1 MKPTIIDKYLN
12 YLDTLSDKP
21 DKPAKYKIS
30 IFEEI
35 LYFIPT
41 AIISIILVL
50 LVDLILIP
58 ILIGLIVYIIP
69 YIIYR
74 RYKVRKAMKFGN
86 EYIKEEDIDIPE
98 SEETEC

>member
-1 MKPTIIDKYLN
+1 MKPTIIEKYLD
-12 YLDTLSDKP
+12 YLDTLS

-41 AIISIILVL
+41 AIISIILVS
-50 LVDLILIP
+50 LVDLVLIP

-69 YIIYR
+69 YIIYK
-74 RYKVRKAMKFGN
+74 RYKVRKAMKN
-86 EYIKEEDIDIPE
+86 EIDDRYMEEATDE
-98 SEETEC
+98 SAETEC

>member
-1 MKPTIIDKYLN
+1 MKPTIIEKYLD
-12 YLDTLSDKP
+12 YLDTLS

-58 ILIGLIVYIIP
+58 ILIGLIIYIVP
-69 YIIYR
+69 YFVYR

-86 EYIKEEDIDIPE
+86 EYIKEEDIDMPE

>member
-1 MKPTIIDKYLN
+1 MKPAIIDKYLD
-12 YLDTLSDKP
+12 YLDTLPDKP

-58 ILIGLIVYIIP
+58 ILIGLIVYVIP
-69 YIIYR
+69 YIIYK
-74 RYKVRKAMKFGN
+74 RYKVRKAMKN
-86 EYIKEEDIDIPE
+86 EIDDRYMEEATNE
-98 SEETEC
+98 SEEIEC

>member
-1 MKPTIIDKYLN
+1 MKPTIIDKYLD
-12 YLDTLSDKP
+12 YLDTLPDKP

-58 ILIGLIVYIIP
+58 ILIGLIVYVIP
-69 YIIYR
+69 YIIYK
-74 RYKVRKAMKFGN
+74 RYKVRKAMKN
-86 EYIKEEDIDIPE
+86 EIDDRYMEEATNE
-98 SEETEC
+98 SEEIEC

>member
-1 MKPTIIDKYLN
+1 MKPTIIDKYLD
-12 YLDTLSDKP
+12 YLDTLPDKP

-30 IFEEI
+30 IFEEM

-41 AIISIILVL
+41 AIISIILIL

-58 ILIGLIVYIIP
+58 ILISLIVYIIP

-74 RYKVRKAMKFGN
+74 RYKVRKAMKN
-86 EYIKEEDIDIPE
+86 DIDDEYINEEDIPE

>member
-1 MKPTIIDKYLN
+1 MKPTIIDKYLD
-12 YLDTLSDKP
+12 YLDTLPDKP
-21 DKPAKYKIS
+21 DKPSKYKIS

-41 AIISIILVL
+41 AIISIMLVL

-58 ILIGLIVYIIP
+58 ILIGLIVYVIP
-69 YIIYR
+69 YIIYK
-74 RYKVRKAMKFGN
+74 RYKVRKAMKN
-86 EYIKEEDIDIPE
+86 EIDDRYMEEATNE

>member
-1 MKPTIIDKYLN
+1 MKPTIIEKYLD
-12 YLDTLSDKP
+12 YLDTLS

-58 ILIGLIVYIIP
+58 ILIGLIVYVIP
-69 YIIYR
+69 YIIYK
-74 RYKVRKAMKFGN
+74 RYKVRKAMKN
-86 EYIKEEDIDIPE
+86 EIDDRYMEEATDE
-98 SEETEC
+98 SEGTEC

>member
-1 MKPTIIDKYLN
+1 MKPTIIDKYLD

-21 DKPAKYKIS
+21 DKPAKYKMS

-41 AIISIILVL
+41 SIISIILVL

-74 RYKVRKAMKFGN
+74 RYKVRKAMKN
-86 EYIKEEDIDIPE
+86 DIDDEYIDEKDINEGEEI
-98 SEETEC
+98 EC

>member
-21 DKPAKYKIS
+21 DKPAKYRIS

-41 AIISIILVL
+41 AIISIMLVL

-58 ILIGLIVYIIP
+58 ILIGLIVYVIP
-69 YIIYR
+69 YIIYK
-74 RYKVRKAMKFGN
+74 RYKVRKAMKN
-86 EYIKEEDIDIPE
+86 EIDDRYMEEATNE
-98 SEETEC
+98 SEEIEC

>member
-1 MKPTIIDKYLN
+1 MKPTIIDKYLD

-41 AIISIILVL
+41 AIISIIFIL

-58 ILIGLIVYIIP
+58 ILIGLIVYVIP
-69 YIIYR
+69 YIIYK
-74 RYKVRKAMKFGN
+74 RYKVRKAMKY
-86 EYIKEEDIDIPE
+86 EIDDRYMEESTDE
-98 SEETEC
+98 SEGTEC

>member
-1 MKPTIIDKYLN
+1 MKPTIIDKYLD
-12 YLDTLSDKP
+12 YLDTLPDKP

-30 IFEEI
+30 IMVMME
-35 LYFIPT
+35 LT
-41 AIISIILVL
+41 LSLN
-50 LVDLILIP
+50 LILIP

-74 RYKVRKAMKFGN
+74 RCKVRKAMKN
-86 EYIKEEDIDIPE
+86 EIDDRYMEESTDE

>member
-1 MKPTIIDKYLN
+1 MKPTIIEKYLD

-21 DKPAKYKIS
+21 AKYKLS

-41 AIISIILVL
+41 SIISIILVL

-74 RYKVRKAMKFGN
+74 RYKVRKAMKN
-86 EYIKEEDIDIPE
+86 DIYDEYIENINE
-98 SEETEC
+98 

>member
-1 MKPTIIDKYLN
+1 MKPTITDKYLN

-21 DKPAKYKIS
+21 DKPAKYRIS

-41 AIISIILVL
+41 AIISIMLVL

-58 ILIGLIVYIIP
+58 ILIGLIVYVIP
-69 YIIYR
+69 YIIYK
-74 RYKVRKAMKFGN
+74 RYKVRKAMKN
-86 EYIKEEDIDIPE
+86 EIDDRYMEEATNE
-98 SEETEC
+98 SEEIEC

>member
-1 MKPTIIDKYLN
+1 MKPTIIEKYLD

-21 DKPAKYKIS
+21 DKPVKYKIS

-50 LVDLILIP
+50 LVDLVLIP

-74 RYKVRKAMKFGN
+74 RYKVRKTMKYN
-86 EYIKEEDIDIPE
+86 IDDEYIYEKDINK

>member
-1 MKPTIIDKYLN
+1 MKPTIIDRYLN

-21 DKPAKYKIS
+21 DKPSKYKLS

-41 AIISIILVL
+41 AIISIILVS

-58 ILIGLIVYIIP
+58 ILIGLIVYIVP

-74 RYKVRKAMKFGN
+74 RYKIRKAMKN
-86 EYIKEEDIDIPE
+86 EIDDRYIDEKDINE

>member
-1 MKPTIIDKYLN
+1 MKPTIIDKYLD

-21 DKPAKYKIS
+21 DKPSKYRIS

-41 AIISIILVL
+41 SIISIILVL

-74 RYKVRKAMKFGN
+74 RCKVRKAMKN
-86 EYIKEEDIDIPE
+86 EIDDRYMEESTDE

>member
-1 MKPTIIDKYLN
+1 MKPTIIEKYLN

-21 DKPAKYKIS
+21 DKPAKYRIS

-41 AIISIILVL
+41 AIISIMLVL

-58 ILIGLIVYIIP
+58 ILIGLIVYVIP
-69 YIIYR
+69 YIIYK
-74 RYKVRKAMKFGN
+74 RYKVRKAMKN
-86 EYIKEEDIDIPE
+86 EIDDRYMEEATNE
-98 SEETEC
+98 SEEIEC

>member
-1 MKPTIIDKYLN
+1 MKPTIIEKYLD
-12 YLDTLSDKP
+12 YLDTLSDN
-21 DKPAKYKIS
+21 PAKYKLS

-41 AIISIILVL
+41 AIISIILVS
-50 LVDLILIP
+50 LVDLVLIL

-74 RYKVRKAMKFGN
+74 RYKVRKTMKYN
-86 EYIKEEDIDIPE
+86 IDDEYIYEKDINK